1 MPLPALM
8 TLLTTLRIF
17 RTKSMIN
24 TPNRMDADRIQ
35 DGKDNRVWPRYEP
48 HCERDGDETRE
59 YEDPPNSLLTPRA
72 N

>member
-1 MPLPALM
+1 
-8 TLLTTLRIF
+8 
-17 RTKSMIN
+17 MIN